1 MRFRLA
7 SFLVISAAGLS
18 ISSGCGGSAP
28 KRAQDS
34 TTPAAQQSVLA
45 GTAAAGGTAAAAPA
59 REAVMLESTAADDND
74 EGGAEGGEVAV
85 VQGSTGG
92 APPPAPAPGPAPV
105 AVAGQNASPNLKE
118 QLVVEAWLSVQVENA
133 SETARALREVVEKS
147 GGRITS
153 EQVTGAAE
161 SWSASIS
168 MRLPPGNVGSVIDW
182 LGSAGDIT
190 SKRIQGTD
198 VSKTLFDQQI
208 ALDNLTV
215 TLERLRTLL
224 VAGGLQMKDILE
236 IEKEMTRLRGEIE
249 RIKGEK
255 RFLEDRVSL
264 ATVNVELSRRAG
276 AVMSPRAKVYPGP
289 RFAVLTLFGA
299 GDRKQTRLGG
309 GVAMHIAMPRLT
321 LELDIFDDV
330 EADGD
335 QPRESHAAI
344 ATWGGAMYSDF
355 LGRGEREM
363 FNPYIGFRIGYG
375 YLDYHAFVV
384 QREVGL
390 ELYKQTHMLIDAS
403 VQATG
408 FLGEDNVDAG
418 LVSAVSAVFA
428 F

>member
-1 MRFRLA
+1 M
-7 SFLVISAAGLS
+7 
-18 ISSGCGGSAP
+18 
-28 KRAQDS
+28 
-34 TTPAAQQSVLA
+34 PAARQSVLA
-45 GTAAAGGTAAAAPA
+45 GTPAAGAQAA
-59 REAVMLESTAADDND
+59 REEVVLASTEADADD
-74 EGGAEGGEVAV
+74 GGGGP
-85 VQGSTGG
+85 
-92 APPPAPAPGPAPV
+92 PPPAPAATGSTGGETGRAPI
-105 AVAGQNASPNLKE
+105 ATDASRNQPVLQE
-118 QLVVEAWLSVQVENA
+118 QVVVEAWLSVQVENA
-133 SETARALREVVEKS
+133 SETARALRALVEKS

-153 EQVTGAAE
+153 EQVSGAAE

-168 MRLPPGNVGSVIDW
+168 LRLPPRNVSSVVDW
-182 LGSAGDIT
+182 LGSQGEIT

-215 TLERLRTLL
+215 TLERLRKLL
-224 VAGGLQMKDILE
+224 DAGGLQMKDILE

-276 AVMSPRAKVYPGP
+276 AVMSPRAKIYPGP

-299 GDRKQTRLGG
+299 GDRQQTRLGG

-321 LELDIFDDV
+321 LELDVFNDV
-330 EADGD
+330 EAEAGK
-335 QPRESHAAI
+335 PRESYAVL

-363 FNPYIGFRIGYG
+363 FNPYIGFRAGYG
-375 YLDYHAFVV
+375 YLDYHSFVV
-384 QREVGL
+384 QGDVGL
-390 ELYKQTHMLIDAS
+390 ELYKQKHLLIDAN
-403 VQATG
+403 VRATA
-408 FLGEDNVDAG
+408 FLGEDEVDAG
-418 LVSAVSAVFA
+418 LVSGLSAVFA

>member
-7 SFLVISAAGLS
+7 SFLVISAAGLN
-18 ISSGCGGSAP
+18 SGCGGAAP
-28 KRAQDS
+28 KRAQES
-34 TTPAAQQSVLA
+34 TTPAAQQSVLT
-45 GTAAAGGTAAAAPA
+45 GTTAAGGTAAGAPVQD
-59 REAVMLESTAADDND
+59 AVRLESTAADDND

-92 APPPAPAPGPAPV
+92 APGPAPAPPPV

-118 QLVVEAWLSVQVENA
+118 KLVVEAWLSVQVENA
-133 SETARALREVVEKS
+133 SETARELREVVEKS

-168 MRLPPGNVGSVIDW
+168 MRLPPGTVGSVIDW
-182 LGSAGDIT
+182 LGSAGEIT
-190 SKRIQGTD
+190 SKRLQGTD

-215 TLERLRTLL
+215 TLERLRKLL
-224 VAGGLQMKDILE
+224 DAGGLQMKDILE

-309 GVAMHIAMPRLT
+309 GVALHIAMPRLT

-335 QPRESHAAI
+335 QPRESHAAL

-363 FNPYIGFRIGYG
+363 FNPYLGFRIGYG

-384 QREVGL
+384 QGEVGL
-390 ELYKQTHMLIDAS
+390 ELYKHKHFLVDAN
-403 VQATG
+403 VRATG
-408 FLGEDNVDAG
+408 FFGEDEVDAG
-418 LVSAVSAVFA
+418 LVSGLSAVFA